1 MNDIKEIMARLA
13 ENDKITKKFTEIET
27 SILTILNFKDLFEV
41 LLAQIQEKFSIPY
54 VWISMIDNCEI
65 SNLLKCIE
73 TSDLLKER
81 VTTIDRDTFRKLTGE
96 KKACILVDNNLK
108 PFFKLLPPKKKF
120 FIKSLAIV
128 PLYLDGELIGSLNQ
142 ADFSK
147 DRFKPGMDTSALD
160 QLGLKIS
167 LCLSNVTA
175 HEKLRFFAY
184 HDPLTGLLSR
194 RIIKAVLDREFSKAK
209 RYNTPLT
216 VAIIAVDHFNQ
227 VNGTLGHA
235 MGDEILVYIASQ
247 LKRKIRKCDILFR
260 FGPENFIII
269 LPNTNAINAERTLQR
284 FQKWLGANPFRK
296 NRGSLPLSIS
306 LNVASTEELNLET
319 SSQLLIEVEQRLFQK
334 KRNQCSNKVP
344 AQVHNNQ

>member
-41 LLAQIQEKFSIPY
+41 LLTQIQEKFSIPY
-54 VWISMIDNCEI
+54 VWISMVDNCEI
-65 SNLLKCIE
+65 SHLLKSIE

-81 VTTIDRDTFRKLTGE
+81 VTIIDRDTFVKLTGTP
-96 KKACILVDNNLK
+96 KQCILADNNLK
-108 PFFKLLPPKKKF
+108 PYFKLLPPKKKF

-128 PLYLDGELIGSLNQ
+128 PLFLDGEMIGSLNQ

-147 DRFKPGMDTSALD
+147 DRFKPGIDTSSLD
-160 QLGLKIS
+160 QLGLKVS

-194 RIIKAVLDREFSKAK
+194 RIIKGVLEREFSKAK
-209 RYNTPLT
+209 RYQMPLT
-216 VAIIAVDHFNQ
+216 VALIDVDHFKK
-227 VNGTLGHA
+227 VNGTLGYDL
-235 MGDEILVYIASQ
+235 GDEVLIYIANQ
-247 LKRKIRKCDILFR
+247 LKQKVRKCDILFR
-260 FGPENFIII
+260 YGPDDFIVV
-269 LPNTNAINAERTLQR
+269 LPNTNTINTERMLLR
-284 FQKWLGANPFRK
+284 FQKWLMANPFRK

-306 LNVASTEELNLET
+306 LNVASTEEPSIKT
-319 SSQLLIEVEQRLFQK
+319 PTQLLFEVERRLFRKKGKKNQK
-334 KRNQCSNKVP
+334 RIPAKIHQNK
-344 AQVHNNQ
+344 